1 MGTFLLGVL
10 FTICVMVI
18 ITIGILTLSIL
29 KLKKQLQVAL
39 SDCRNDDL
47 LIHKRIDGEI
57 DRTNELYRSLLKEIM
72 ELRTKVITEPEIDSS
87 VKEKKKKRV
96 Q

>member
-18 ITIGILTLSIL
+18 ITIGILKLSIL
-29 KLKKQLQVAL
+29 KLKKQLQVTL

>member
-18 ITIGILTLSIL
+18 ITIGILKLSIL